1 MKKHLYVIAA
11 LLAFG
16 QAATFAQSSSPST
29 QTNAPAPSRPAPA
42 AAQQTPTPRPAQPP
56 PATRSGTLDLSDY
69 GVQIAPETRL
79 IVMMAALDA
88 AGFDPTPVGREPSGF
103 RAQVRRDQANLD
115 ADLRARMRRFYEL
128 NKLKNPSATF
138 AEQAARYV
146 SLAYALGPAPTFNA
160 PARSDDLF
168 GGVLDVLDFA
178 PLVREFYTKSG
189 IAERLPAYLAA
200 HQKEGDRL
208 RPQAS
213 EMLRAVLTYLHT
225 RPTTFALERV
235 PVQNPS
241 AKPKKDAP
249 PMFITRERE
258 RRFVLVPDLLA
269 VPGSINF
276 RVIGEDYFAVVP
288 AGIDPASSEV
298 RRAYLQYVVDPII
311 LRFNRQVALR
321 RADIRELLNSLS
333 ATSATNATSATATT
347 AGDSSDVFPAVARS
361 LVIAADA
368 RMNLNTRLRVHAEQ
382 TSALLQRAPEAERAQ
397 IVKES
402 QADRAL
408 LEDQMTAQLAD
419 AYERGAVL
427 AFYFSEQL
435 RDQEIAGFDFADFF
449 TDMMAR
455 VDVAREKLRP
465 AEYAAARARVAQ
477 LRREAARVAANRTG
491 VETREDERRAAL
503 NQSIAEIN
511 ELLRQRKYTEAE
523 PRLRALLSEHAGE
536 PRIFFALAQAASIS
550 ASDAFDEATR
560 DERLGRALANYRFA
574 INSATS
580 ETDRPL
586 ISRAYTAMGRILA
599 FLERKDEAIKAFE
612 AALSLGDVKDGAYRD
627 AAAEL
632 KQLRP

>member
-1 MKKHLYVIAA
+1 MKKHLFVIAA
-11 LLAFG
+11 LLACG
-16 QAATFAQSSSPST
+16 QSAAPAQSSSPST
-29 QTNAPAPSRPAPA
+29 R
-42 AAQQTPTPRPAQPP
+42 P
-56 PATRSGTLDLSDY
+56 PATPQTQTQQQRQPARSGTLDLSDY

-88 AGFDPTPVGREPSGF
+88 AGFDPTPEGREPSGF
-103 RAQVRRDQANLD
+103 RALVRRDQANLD

-128 NKLKNPSATF
+128 NKLKDPAATS

-146 SLAYALGPAPTFNA
+146 SLAYTLSPAPAFNA
-160 PARSDDLF
+160 PARTDDLF

-178 PLVREFYTKSG
+178 PLLREFYAKSG

-208 RPQAS
+208 RAPTS

-225 RPTTFALERV
+225 RPATVVLERI
-235 PVQNPS
+235 PVRNPS
-241 AKPKKDAP
+241 SKPKKDEP
-249 PMFITRERE
+249 PKFTTRERE

-276 RVIGEDYFAVVP
+276 RVIGDDYFAVVP

-298 RRAYLQYVVDPII
+298 RRAYLQYVVDPIL
-311 LRFNRQVALR
+311 LRFNREIALK
-321 RADIRELLNSLS
+321 RAEIRELL
-333 ATSATNATSATATT
+333 
-347 AGDSSDVFPAVARS
+347 DSINPPADTIDINKPDVFPAISRS
-361 LVIAADA
+361 LVIAADT
-368 RMNLNTRLRVHAEQ
+368 RMNLNMRLRAIAEQ
-382 TSALLQRAPEAERAQ
+382 TSARLQRANETERAQ
-397 IVKES
+397 IAQES
-402 QADRAL
+402 QAERAL
-408 LEDQMTAQLAD
+408 IEDQITAQLAD

-449 TDMMAR
+449 ADMMSR
-455 VDVAREKLRP
+455 VDVAREKRRP
-465 AEYAAARARVAQ
+465 QEYAAARERVAQ
-477 LRREAARVAANRTG
+477 LRREAARASANRSG
-491 VETREDERRAAL
+491 AETREDNRRAAL

-550 ASDAFDEATR
+550 ASDAFDDATR

>member
-1 MKKHLYVIAA
+1 MKKSFFVIIA
-11 LLAFG
+11 LLSAFN
-16 QAATFAQSSSPST
+16 AAAVPAQSSAQPTSS
-29 QTNAPAPSRPAPA
+29 PA
-42 AAQQTPTPRPAQPP
+42 APAQPQQTQP
-56 PATRSGTLDLSDY
+56 RPTTQPQTQSPQRPVRSGTLDLSDY

-88 AGFDPTPVGREPSGF
+88 AGFDPTPAGREPSEF
-103 RAQVRRDQANLD
+103 RAQVRRDQASLD
-115 ADLRARMRRFYEL
+115 ADLRARMRRFYDL
-128 NKLKNPSATF
+128 NKLKNPTATP

-146 SLAYALGPAPTFNA
+146 SLAYALGPAPAFNA

-178 PLVREFYTKSG
+178 PLLREFYTKSG

-208 RPQAS
+208 RPQTS

-225 RPTTFALERV
+225 RPATFSIERV
-235 PVQNPS
+235 PVKNPA

-249 PMFITRERE
+249 PAFVTRERE

-298 RRAYLQYVVDPII
+298 RRAYLQYVIDPII
-311 LRFNRQVALR
+311 LRFNREVALK
-321 RADIRELLNSLS
+321 RADIRTLLDSLNTPGAS
-333 ATSATNATSATATT
+333 AET
-347 AGDSSDVFPAVARS
+347 DRIDVFPAIARS

-368 RMNLNTRLRVHAEQ
+368 RMNFNTRLRALTEQ
-382 TSALLQRAPEAERAQ
+382 TSARLQKASEAERAQ
-397 IVKES
+397 LVKES
-402 QADRAL
+402 QTSRAL
-408 LEDQMTAQLAD
+408 LEDQLTAQLAD

-449 TDMMAR
+449 ADMMAR
-455 VDVAREKLRP
+455 VDAAREKLRP
-465 AEYAAARARVAQ
+465 AEYQAARERVAQ
-477 LRREAARVAANRTG
+477 LRREAARASANRTG
-491 VETREDERRAAL
+491 AETREDGRRSAL

-523 PRLRALLSEHAGE
+523 PRLRTLLSEHAGE

-550 ASDAFDEATR
+550 ASDAFDDATR

-574 INSATS
+574 ISSATS

-586 ISRAYTAMGRILA
+586 MSRAYTEIGRILA
-599 FLERKDEAIKAFE
+599 FLERKEEAIKAFE
-612 AALSLGDVKDGAYRD
+612 AAISLGDMKDGAYRE
-627 AAAEL
+627 AVAEL
-632 KQLRP
+632 RQLQP

>member
-16 QAATFAQSSSPST
+16 QAAAFAQSSSPATRPPAAPPT
-29 QTNAPAPSRPAPA
+29 QTTTQTQRQPTRP
-42 AAQQTPTPRPAQPP
+42 
-56 PATRSGTLDLSDY
+56 GTLDLSDY
-69 GVQIAPETRL
+69 GVEIAPETRL

-88 AGFDPTPVGREPSGF
+88 AGFDPTPEGREPSEF

-115 ADLRARMRRFYEL
+115 PDLRARMRRFYEL
-128 NKLKNPSATF
+128 NKLKDPAATY

-146 SLAYALGPAPTFNA
+146 SLAYALSPAPAFDA
-160 PARSDDLF
+160 PARSGDLF

-178 PLVREFYTKSG
+178 PLLREFYAKSG

-225 RPTTFALERV
+225 RPATFVLERV
-235 PVQNPS
+235 PVKNPA
-241 AKPKKDAP
+241 AKPKKDASP
-249 PMFITRERE
+249 VFITRERE

-276 RVIGEDYFAVVP
+276 RVIGDNYYAVVP

-311 LRFNRQVALR
+311 LRFNRAVALKR
-321 RADIRELLNSLS
+321 EAIRELLN
-333 ATSATNATSATATT
+333 ATTAPATTTATT
-347 AGDSSDVFPAVARS
+347 ATDEPNVFPAITRS
-361 LVIAADA
+361 LVIAADT
-368 RMNLNTRLRVHAEQ
+368 RMNLNTRLRALAEQ
-382 TSALLQRAPEAERAQ
+382 TSARLQRAKESERAA
-397 IVKES
+397 IVQES
-402 QADRAL
+402 QTDRAL
-408 LEDQMTAQLAD
+408 LEDGLTAQLAD

-449 TDMMAR
+449 ADMMSR
-455 VDVAREKLRP
+455 VDAAREKRRP
-465 AEYAAARARVAQ
+465 EEYAAARARVAQ
-477 LRREAARVAANRTG
+477 LRREAARASANRTNA
-491 VETREDERRAAL
+491 ETREDARRAAL

-511 ELLRQRKYTEAE
+511 ELLRQKKYTEAE
-523 PRLRALLSEHAGE
+523 PRLRALMSEHAGE

-550 ASDAFDEATR
+550 ATDAFDDATR

>member
-1 MKKHLYVIAA
+1 MKKHLFVIAV

-16 QAATFAQSSSPST
+16 QPAAFAQSNSSST
-29 QTNAPAPSRPAPA
+29 PA
-42 AAQQTPTPRPAQPP
+42 AAATPQPQTPRTPQQRQP
-56 PATRSGTLDLSDY
+56 TRSGTLDLSDY

-79 IVMMAALDA
+79 VVMMAALDA
-88 AGFDPTPVGREPSGF
+88 AGFDPTPAGRQPSEF
-103 RAQVRRDQANLD
+103 RALVRRDQENLD
-115 ADLRARMRRFYEL
+115 PDLRARMRRFYEL
-128 NKLKNPSATF
+128 NKLKNPAATF

-146 SLAYALGPAPTFNA
+146 SLAYALSPAPAFDA

-168 GGVLDVLDFA
+168 SGVLDVLDFA

-189 IAERLPAYLAA
+189 IAARLPAYLDAY
-200 HQKEGDRL
+200 QKEGDRL
-208 RPQAS
+208 RPQTS
-213 EMLRAVLTYLHT
+213 EMLRAVLAYLHT
-225 RPTTFALERV
+225 RPALFTLERV
-235 PVQNPS
+235 PVKNPA

-249 PMFITRERE
+249 PLFITRERE

-276 RVIGEDYFAVVP
+276 RVIGDNYFAVVP

-298 RRAYLQYVVDPII
+298 RRAYLQFVIDPII
-311 LRFNRQVALR
+311 LRFNREVALK
-321 RADIRELLNSLS
+321 RADIRELLDS
-333 ATSATNATSATATT
+333 TSATGGNSP
-347 AGDSSDVFPAVARS
+347 DVYPAIARS

-368 RMNLNTRLRVHAEQ
+368 RMNLNTRLRTLAEQ
-382 TSALLQRAPEAERAQ
+382 TSARLQRAKEPERAQ
-397 IVKES
+397 IITES
-402 QADRAL
+402 QADRATF
-408 LEDQMTAQLAD
+408 EDQMTAQLAE

-449 TDMMAR
+449 ADMMAR

-465 AEYAAARARVAQ
+465 AESAAARERVAQ
-477 LRREAARVAANRTG
+477 LRREAARAAANRTNS
-491 VETREDERRAAL
+491 ETREDERLAAL

-523 PRLRALLSEHAGE
+523 PRLRALMSEHARE

-550 ASDAFDEATR
+550 ASDAFDDATR

-627 AAAEL
+627 AVTEL
-632 KQLRP
+632 RQLRP

>member
-1 MKKHLYVIAA
+1 MKKSFFVFIAF
-11 LLAFG
+11 LLLLLTLNPVAG
-16 QAATFAQSSSPST
+16 SPAQNAARPTSTPAATP
-29 QTNAPAPSRPAPA
+29 
-42 AAQQTPTPRPAQPP
+42 QQTPRTTTQQPR
-56 PATRSGTLDLSDY
+56 RSGTLDLSDY
-69 GVQIAPETRL
+69 GVQIAPEARL
-79 IVMMAALDA
+79 IVIMAALDA
-88 AGFDPTPVGREPSGF
+88 AGFDPTPAGREPSEF

-115 ADLRARMRRFYEL
+115 ADLRARLRRFYEL
-128 NKLKNPSATF
+128 NKLKNPAATP

-146 SLAYALGPAPTFNA
+146 SLAYALSPAPAFEA
-160 PARSDDLF
+160 PARSGDLF
-168 GGVLDVLDFA
+168 GGVLDVLDFV
-178 PLVREFYTKSG
+178 PLVREFYTKSS

-208 RPQAS
+208 RPQTS
-213 EMLRAVLTYLHT
+213 EMLRAVLAYLHT
-225 RPTTFALERV
+225 RPATFTLERV
-235 PVQNPS
+235 PVRNPA

-249 PMFITRERE
+249 PVFITRERE

-276 RVIGEDYFAVVP
+276 RVIGDDYFAVVP

-298 RRAYLQYVVDPII
+298 RRAYLQYVIDPII
-311 LRFNRQVALR
+311 LRFNREVALKR
-321 RADIRELLNSLS
+321 PEIRELLN
-333 ATSATNATSATATT
+333 ATSAPATT
-347 AGDSSDVFPAVARS
+347 TGTDSPDVFPAIARS
-361 LVIAADA
+361 LVIAADT
-368 RMNLNTRLRVHAEQ
+368 RMNLNTRLRVLAEQ
-382 TSALLQRAPEAERAQ
+382 TSARLQSAKEAERAQ

-408 LEDQMTAQLAD
+408 LEDQLTAQLAD

-449 TDMMAR
+449 ADMMSR
-455 VDVAREKLRP
+455 VDAAREKLRP
-465 AEYAAARARVAQ
+465 AEYAAARERVAQ
-477 LRREAARVAANRTG
+477 LRREAARAAANRTG
-491 VETREDERRAAL
+491 AETREDERRAAL

-523 PRLRALLSEHAGE
+523 PRLRALMSEHARE

-550 ASDAFDEATR
+550 ASDAFDDATR

-599 FLERKDEAIKAFE
+599 FLEHRDEAIKAFE